1 MSRIEPVLIGLGLC
15 VLAGVASCGT
25 VIISQPVQRD
35 GDNWGFTLRKLT
47 NGPGRFSQ
55 GGNTTYVPKDGQR
68 FIWAHVTLHN
78 RAGTPRKFNFD
89 RCDLDAGDQAYV
101 PSIVSFAV
109 LNSDGEREPELAA
122 GETIERRLIFPY
134 PSDRSPTR
142 LQCAPMVIPLPQF

>member
-1 MSRIEPVLIGLGLC
+1 MSRTEHVLVGLSLC
-15 VLAGVASCGT
+15 VLTCVASCGT

-35 GDNWGFTLRKLT
+35 GDSWGFILRKLT
-47 NGPGRFSQ
+47 NGPDRFSY
-55 GGNTTYVPKDGQR
+55 GGNRTFVPADGQR

-78 RAGTPRKFNFD
+78 RAATPRKFNFD

-101 PSIVSFAV
+101 PSIVSFDV

-122 GETIERRLIFPY
+122 GETIERRLIFPF

-142 LQCAPMVIPLPQF
+142 LHCAPMVIPLPQF